1 MAPEQAQP
9 EAAGAILR
17 LNTVA
22 TAVPIDNPFV
32 IAESR
37 PPRRALEAATAAAT
51 AAVDS
56 GAARPSRPPPKY
68 TLEETDTLVGSV
80 VNDDVLKAYLIQVR
94 QSSGRAFKP
103 NAQLAKWTTFAGVIK
118 ESHPSWSRD
127 GQSMKKKWE
136 SLKERFLQGP
146 GNAHAHLFRLSK
158 KARTTGAGNMDTFRY
173 LGEFSDMYGTVPNW
187 RPAARCSSATGV
199 KNLANAPAPTAR
211 LLPSV
216 EEDRDGQSA
225 DEQWIEYIPTN
236 NSSPCAAMPRA
247 AAGAAGGS
255 SEMRARPAA
264 GAAQRGGMLGAPHV
278 TGGVA
283 GKGSGVVAAVAG
295 SSKPAAH
302 ASKRRTELETEAAA
316 ADRKRV
322 AALDA
327 KAARAENAVR
337 ASGSVYIYPDEEIG
351 KVFSRLDDVFAAASA
366 RRLAAS
372 MTLYR
377 ELFDRLA
384 PAQPPPAANGGTKLA
399 RLSKQIRA
407 YYQIGAD
414 KSHIDVVAEVERA
427 EGIVPADGATFL
439 ARAALIVRNIADI
452 ESRQLG
458 ETQG

>member
-1 MAPEQAQP
+1 
-9 EAAGAILR
+9 
-17 LNTVA
+17 
-22 TAVPIDNPFV
+22 
-32 IAESR
+32 
-37 PPRRALEAATAAAT
+37 
-51 AAVDS
+51 
-56 GAARPSRPPPKY
+56 
-68 TLEETDTLVGSV
+68 
-80 VNDDVLKAYLIQVR
+80 
-94 QSSGRAFKP
+94 
-103 NAQLAKWTTFAGVIK
+103 
-118 ESHPSWSRD
+118 
-127 GQSMKKKWE
+127 
-136 SLKERFLQGP
+136 
-146 GNAHAHLFRLSK
+146 
-158 KARTTGAGNMDTFRY
+158 
-173 LGEFSDMYGTVPNW
+173 
-187 RPAARCSSATGV
+187 
-199 KNLANAPAPTAR
+199 
-211 LLPSV
+211 
-216 EEDRDGQSA
+216 
-225 DEQWIEYIPTN
+225 
-236 NSSPCAAMPRA
+236 
-247 AAGAAGGS
+247 
-255 SEMRARPAA
+255 MRARPAA